1 MDRSVTWNEL
11 RALLNLQLKDGDIVD
26 WIDLGHPGIA
36 DPVVVRYNG
45 NHIKIYNKQIPDIL
59 GGGTIS
65 TRKKKRKPITSL
77 IPATKKKKT
86 KKKTKKK
93 KR

>member
-1 MDRSVTWNEL
+1 MDKPVTWNEL
-11 RALLNLQLKDGDIVD
+11 RALLNMQLKETDIID
-26 WIDLGHPGIA
+26 WINLGHPGIA

-45 NHIKIYNKQIPDIL
+45 NHIKIYDRKVPDIM
-59 GGGTIS
+59 GGGTIV
-65 TRKKKRKPITSL
+65 TTKKTKKKRKPITSL
-77 IPATKKKKT
+77 IPATR